1 MRPNSPKAWL
11 LAARPKTLTAAL
23 IPVILGSALAFA
35 DRKFQTEE
43 AVLCLLFACLMQV
56 AANFINDL
64 FDFRKGSAATEVT
77 VLVPNGLV
85 PRDGSHRTP

>member
-35 DRKFQTEE
+35 DQQFQTEE
-43 AVLCLLFACLMQV
+43 AVLCLLFACL
-56 AANFINDL
+56 IG
-64 FDFRKGSAATEVT
+64 KAATEVT
-77 VLVPNGLV
+77 ALVPNGLV
-85 PRDGSHRTP
+85 LRDGLHRMP

>member
-35 DRKFQTEE
+35 DQQFQTEE

-56 AANFINDL
+56 AG
-64 FDFRKGSAATEVT
+64 GSQLYQRPVRLSERQR
-77 VLVPNGLV
+77 PK
-85 PRDGSHRTP
+85 